1 MACRAAVFL
10 DPPRVEADFADLLLD
25 EEFCSLLPVGIQRCK
40 NVQWCAKNVL
50 AARRLLN
57 RYVDLLLYVNI

>member
-1 MACRAAVFL
+1 
-10 DPPRVEADFADLLLD
+10 
-25 EEFCSLLPVGIQRCK
+25 LPVGIQRCK